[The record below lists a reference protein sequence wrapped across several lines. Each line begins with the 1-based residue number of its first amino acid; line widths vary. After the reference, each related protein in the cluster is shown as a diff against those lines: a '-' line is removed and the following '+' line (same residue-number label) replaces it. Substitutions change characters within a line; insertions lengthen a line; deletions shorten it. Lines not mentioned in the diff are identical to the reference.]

1 VTIVLL
7 LSLGSAIAY
16 GLSDFTGGMLTRR
29 ASAWA
34 VAATSQAA
42 ATVLALW
49 LLVATEGEPD
59 PTAFLWGALAGIGS
73 GAGNVLIYRG
83 LALGR
88 MTVVAPLSAIAA
100 AALPVLVG
108 LASGERP
115 GALPIFGV
123 TAALPA
129 IWLVSGSGSGL
140 SGAKRADLINGLLAG
155 LGFGLQFAALG
166 QVPQQAGLA
175 PLAVSQA
182 VSVVAIVIGA
192 RALSAPWIPR
202 DRFSRL
208 GIVAGLFA
216 GTATI
221 CFQLAAQ
228 SGMLTIAA
236 VVASLYPA
244 VTVLLA
250 ALVLSERVGRAQG
263 YGLALAAAAVAL
275 IASG

>member
-1 VTIVLL
+1 MVLF
-7 LSLGSAIAY
+7 LSLCSAVAY
-16 GLSDFTGGMLTRR
+16 GLSDFTGGILTRR

-49 LLVATEGEPD
+49 LLFATEGEPN
-59 PTAFLWGALAGIGS
+59 TTSFLWGVLAGIGS
-73 GAGNVLIYRG
+73 GAGNVLIFRG
-83 LALGR
+83 LAIGR

-100 AALPVLVG
+100 ATLPVLVG
-108 LASGERP
+108 VAAGERP
-115 GALPIFGV
+115 GTLPMLGV
-123 TAALPA
+123 LAALPA

-155 LGFGLQFAALG
+155 LGFGIQFSALG
-166 QVPQQAGLA
+166 QVPERAGLA

-182 VSVVAIVIGA
+182 VSVAAIVIGA
-192 RALSAPWIPR
+192 QALSAPWIPR

-208 GIVAGLFA
+208 GVVAGLFA
-216 GTATI
+216 GIATI

-228 SGMLTIAA
+228 RGMLAIAA
-236 VVASLYPA
+236 VVTSLYPA

-250 ALVLSERVGRAQG
+250 ALVLRERVGQTQG
-263 YGLALAAAAVAL
+263 IGLALAAASVAL

>member
-1 VTIVLL
+1 VFLI
-7 LSLGSAIAY
+7 LSLCSAVAY
-16 GLSDFTGGMLTRR
+16 GLSDFTGGILTRR

-49 LLVATEGEPD
+49 LWVATEGEPD
-59 PTAFLWGALAGIGS
+59 APALLWGALAGIGS

-83 LALGR
+83 LAIGR

-100 AALPVLVG
+100 ATLPLLVG
-108 LASGERP
+108 LTSGERP
-115 GALPIFGV
+115 GRLPILGV
-123 TAALPA
+123 VAALPA
-129 IWLVSGSGSGL
+129 IWLVSGSSSGL
-140 SGAKRADLINGLLAG
+140 SGAKRVDLINGLVAG
-155 LGFGLQFAALG
+155 LGFGLQFSALG
-166 QVPQQAGLA
+166 QVPEQAGLA
-175 PLAVSQA
+175 PLAISQA
-182 VSVVAIVIGA
+182 VSVVTIVMGA
-192 RALSAPWIPR
+192 QALSAPWIPR

-208 GIVAGLFA
+208 GVVAGLFA
-216 GTATI
+216 GIATI

-236 VVASLYPA
+236 VVTSLYPA

-250 ALVLSERVGRAQG
+250 ALVLRERVGQAQG
-263 YGLALAAAAVAL
+263 VGLVLAAIAVTL